1 MRFLGAQDGKFV
13 FRLAKPEQQLLMA
26 MLKLYPC
33 IPPAH
38 HQLSKLAKHPSKD
51 PNQRLLDEA
60 LSEQREENKRLIQAF
75 VNDSER
81 IVETE
86 KGFRLTLSGSDVEW
100 LLQVLNDVR
109 IGNWVLLGS
118 PEEGAPGVEVNE
130 KTAPHIW
137 ALEVSGHF
145 QVRLLEALRMGKTT

>member
-1 MRFLGAQDGKFV
+1 VRFLGAQDGKFV

-38 HQLSKLAKHPSKD
+38 HQLTKSGKPRGDD

-60 LSEQREENKRLIQAF
+60 LFEQRQENKKLIQAF

-86 KGFRLTLSGSDVEW
+86 KGFRMILSATDLEW

-109 IGNWVLLGS
+109 VGNWVLLGS
-118 PEEGAPGVEVNE
+118 PEDGAPGVDVNE

-145 QVRLLEALRMGKTT
+145 QIRLLEALRAGQTT